1 MINLI
6 ELMQNMIDLT
16 HYGTI
21 HTHTHTHT
29 QYNGIH
35 AQHCT
40 VHDGKGNLEKVIKN
54 L

>member
-21 HTHTHTHT
+21 HTHTI
-29 QYNGIH
+29 QWDS
-35 AQHCT
+35 CT
-40 VHDGKGNLEKVIKN
+40 IG
-54 L
+54 

>member
-21 HTHTHTHT
+21 HTHT

-35 AQHCT
+35 AQ
-40 VHDGKGNLEKVIKN
+40 
-54 L
+54 

>member
-21 HTHTHTHT
+21 HTHNTMGFMH
-29 QYNGIH
+29 NRIG
-35 AQHCT
+35 
-40 VHDGKGNLEKVIKN
+40 L
-54 L
+54 

>member
-21 HTHTHTHT
+21 HTHTHTHNT
-29 QYNGIH
+29 MGFMHNI
-35 AQHCT
+35 
-40 VHDGKGNLEKVIKN
+40 VLFMMEKGTLKR

>member
-16 HYGTI
+16 HYETI
-21 HTHTHTHT
+21 HTHTHT

-35 AQHCT
+35 AQ
-40 VHDGKGNLEKVIKN
+40 
-54 L
+54 